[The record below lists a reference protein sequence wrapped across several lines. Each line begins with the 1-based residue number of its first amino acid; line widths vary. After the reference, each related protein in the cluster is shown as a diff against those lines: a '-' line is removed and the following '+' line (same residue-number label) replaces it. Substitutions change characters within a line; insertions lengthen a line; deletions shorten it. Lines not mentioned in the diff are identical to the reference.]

1 MKGFAELDAVIA
13 VARRGSFRAAAV
25 DLDMSTT
32 ALSHAVARLEGRL
45 GVRLFNRTTRSVA
58 LTEAGRTFVARA
70 APALEELRGAMDAVR
85 SQGGS
90 PSGVLRINGAPGAA
104 REILGP
110 LVLEFLRRFPEMH
123 VDLVTEGR
131 LVDIVAEGFDLGVRA
146 ADLVPAE
153 MIATPLGRP
162 LRHAVVA
169 SPAYLE
175 GRTPPRIPEDL
186 RSHACIR
193 VRLPNGALYRW
204 TFEKAGESVQVEVR
218 GPITVD
224 EAGLARGAALAGVGI
239 GYLHEFEVVEEIAT
253 GRLVRLLEDWT
264 PPLPGLCL
272 YHPGRRNQSAGLRA
286 FLALAREVTA
296 GRVKGETAG
305 GRT

>member
-32 ALSHAVARLEGRL
+32 ALSHAVARLEKRL

-58 LTEAGRTFVARA
+58 LTEAGRDFVERAR
-70 APALEELRGAMDAVR
+70 PALDDLRAAMDAAR
-85 SQGGS
+85 SQGSS

-104 REILGP
+104 RQILEP
-110 LVLEFLRRFPEMH
+110 LILEFLRRYPQMH

-131 LVDIVAEGFDLGVRA
+131 LVDIVSEGFDLGVRA

-162 LRHAVVA
+162 LRNAVVA
-169 SPAYLE
+169 APEYLE
-175 GRTPPRIPEDL
+175 GRVPPRIPDDL
-186 RSHACIR
+186 LGHPCIR

-204 TFEKAGESVQVEVR
+204 AFEKAGEGIQVDVR

-224 EAGLARGAALAGVGI
+224 EAGVARRAALSGVGV
-239 GYLHEFEVVEEIAT
+239 GYLHEFEVAADLAT

-272 YHPGRRNQSAGLRA
+272 YQPGRRNQSAGLRA
-286 FLALAREVTA
+286 FLAMAKEMAARGWE
-296 GRVKGETAG
+296 
-305 GRT
+305 

>member
-1 MKGFAELDAVIA
+1 MKTFAELDAVIA
-13 VARRGSFRAAAV
+13 VARRGSFRAAAI

-45 GVRLFNRTTRSVA
+45 EVRLFNRTTRSVA
-58 LTEAGRTFVARA
+58 LTESGRVFVARA
-70 APALEELRGAMDAVR
+70 APALDDLRAAMDAVR
-85 SQGGS
+85 SQAVS
-90 PSGVLRINGAPGAA
+90 PSGTLRINSAPGAA
-104 REILGP
+104 REILGL
-110 LVLEFLRRFPEMH
+110 LVLEFLQRFPGMH

-153 MIATPLGRP
+153 MIATLLGRP

-169 SPAYLE
+169 APAFLA
-175 GRTPPRIPEDL
+175 GRTPPRIPSDL
-186 RSHACIR
+186 LHHPCIR

-204 TFEKAGESVQVEVR
+204 AFEKAGESLQVEVD

-224 EAGLARGAALAGVGI
+224 EAGVARRAALSGIGI
-239 GYLHEFEVVEEIAT
+239 GYLHEFEVVEEIAA
-253 GRLVRLLEDWT
+253 GRLVRLLADWT

-286 FLALAREVTA
+286 FLALAREVATR
-296 GRVKGETAG
+296 GSE
-305 GRT
+305 

>member
-32 ALSHAVARLEGRL
+32 ALSHAVARLEKRL

-58 LTEAGRTFVARA
+58 LTSAGRDFVERA
-70 APALEELRGAMDAVR
+70 TPALDDLRAAMDAAR
-85 SQGGS
+85 SQGAS
-90 PSGVLRINGAPGAA
+90 PSGVLRINSAPGPA
-104 REILGP
+104 RQILEP
-110 LVLEFLRRFPEMH
+110 LVLEFLRRFPRMH

-131 LVDIVAEGFDLGVRA
+131 LVDIVSEGFDLGVRA

-162 LRHAVVA
+162 LRNAVVA
-169 SPAYLE
+169 APAFLE
-175 GRTPPRIPEDL
+175 RRVPPRIPDDL
-186 RSHACIR
+186 LGHPCIR

-204 TFEKAGESVQVEVR
+204 SFEKAGESMQLEVR

-224 EAGLARGAALAGVGI
+224 EAGVALRAALAGVGI
-239 GYLHEFEVVEEIAT
+239 GYLHEYEVAEALAA

-286 FLALAREVTA
+286 FLALAREIA
-296 GRVKGETAG
+296 AREKQ
-305 GRT
+305 

>member
-1 MKGFAELDAVIA
+1 MRGFAELDAVIA

-32 ALSHAVARLEGRL
+32 ALSHAVARLETRL

-58 LTEAGRTFVARA
+58 LTEAGRSFVADA
-70 APALEELRGAMDAVR
+70 APALEDLRAAMEAAR
-85 SQGGS
+85 AHGGT

-104 REILGP
+104 RELLEP
-110 LVLEFLRRFPEMH
+110 LVLEFLRRFPQMH

-169 SPAYLE
+169 SPACLD
-175 GRTPPRIPEDL
+175 GRTPPRIPGDL
-186 RSHACIR
+186 LTHPCIR
-193 VRLPNGALYRW
+193 VRLPGGALYRW
-204 TFEKAGESVQVEVR
+204 AFEKGGESLQVDVR

-224 EAGLARGAALAGVGI
+224 EAGLARRAALAGVGI
-239 GYLHEFEVVEEIAT
+239 GYLHEFEVREEIAS

-272 YHPGRRNQSAGLRA
+272 YHPGRRNPSAGLRA
-286 FLALAREVTA
+286 FLTLARELA
-296 GRVKGETAG
+296 QRRSRADETPERA
-305 GRT
+305 